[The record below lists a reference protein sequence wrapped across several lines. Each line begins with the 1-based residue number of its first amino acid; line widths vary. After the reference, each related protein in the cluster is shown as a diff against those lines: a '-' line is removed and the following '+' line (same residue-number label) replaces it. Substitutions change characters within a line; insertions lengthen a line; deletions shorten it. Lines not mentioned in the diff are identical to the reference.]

1 MRGLAWQ
8 WRGCGIVLLILAG
21 QARAQ
26 ADNGQGQPAT
36 PAAAA
41 SDAFGERVGIDQVGL
56 YSPAQTRGFDLSAS
70 SAAFRLNG
78 FYYMPAAPLS
88 EALSASSA
96 VKVGI
101 AATALDLPSPTGV
114 IAHQLYEPGSS
125 NALTISV
132 GVRDYESPHIEAL
145 GTVTTHDQ
153 RLGLL
158 FHGLAEPRQGHDTSR
173 AGSWVNLG
181 TVLRW
186 QPDQSTRLRLFASYA
201 DTHAGGD
208 ISVQA
213 VGDGVPPPL
222 HARRAYAPD
231 WSRTRSR
238 DTNVGLLAER
248 DWNGWSAGASV
259 IRSSHHAARSDTA
272 LLAIDAAGGITST
285 LFYRPPLDTRATSAE
300 AKIAR
305 TVALFGADHR
315 IGLAVRRRHTLTE
328 QAEAF
333 AVPAGHFTVED
344 GPVSVLK
351 PALPQD
357 LRRGTDRV
365 DQSIWSATYGL
376 EIADRLQARL
386 GAHRV
391 RHDKSVIDFDGARS
405 RRREDS
411 WLYAASFIWQPDRRF
426 RTFASYVTGLE
437 ESGVAPEA
445 AVNRNAVL
453 PPVRAT
459 QYELGARYAVTPKL
473 DLIIAGFDIRKP
485 LFGLRPDLVYAPV
498 GTVRH
503 RGIEASLTGEILR
516 DTRMVLGANIVQPRL
531 SGPEVTAGRIGRIPP
546 GVSRFNATL
555 SLERQF
561 GDGWSADTYLLYE
574 GRRIRDTISR
584 VEMPGVPFTTAGVR
598 YAWTAAGRPFS
609 LRAQVVNAF
618 GPHGYYATPYG
629 PLVPI
634 PVSAF
639 RLLLNADF

>member
-1 MRGLAWQ
+1 MRGLVRQ
-8 WRGCGIVLLILAG
+8 WRGCGMVLLMLAG

-26 ADNGQGQPAT
+26 ADNGQSPPAT
-36 PAAAA
+36 PAVSA

-56 YSPAQTRGFDLSAS
+56 YSPVQTRGFDLSAS

-114 IAHQLYEPGSS
+114 IAHQLYEPGPS
-125 NALTISV
+125 NALTISL

-145 GTVTTHDQ
+145 GTVTTPDQ
-153 RLGLL
+153 QLSLL

-186 QPDQSTRLRLFASYA
+186 QPDRLTRLRLFASYA

-222 HARRAYAPD
+222 RVRRAYAPD
-231 WSRTRSR
+231 WSRSRSR
-238 DTNVGLLAER
+238 DANVGLLAER
-248 DWNGWSAGASV
+248 DWDGWSAGASL

-272 LLAIDAAGGITST
+272 LLAIDAQGGITST
-285 LFYRPPLDTRATSAE
+285 LFYRPSLDTRATSAE

-305 TVALFGADHR
+305 TFALFGADHR

-344 GPVSVLK
+344 GPVAVPK

-376 EIADRLQARL
+376 EIADHLQARL

-391 RHDKSVIDFDGARS
+391 RYDKSVIDFDGTRS

-411 WLYAASFIWQPDRRF
+411 WLYAASIIWQPDLRF

-503 RGIEASLTGEILR
+503 RGMEASLTGEVLPG
-516 DTRMVLGANIVQPRL
+516 TKMVLGANIVQPRL
-531 SGPEVTAGRIGRIPP
+531 SGPEVAAGRIGRIPP

-555 SLERQF
+555 GLERQF
-561 GDGWSADTYLLYE
+561 NHGWSGDMYLLYE
-574 GRRIRDTISR
+574 GRRIRDTTSR

-598 YAWTAAGRPFS
+598 YAWTAGGRPFS

-618 GPHGYYATPYG
+618 TPHGYYATPYG

-634 PVSAF
+634 AASTV